1 MKIYVLKFRASGE
14 DCEVALY
21 KSEEEARVSAH
32 AWLVQCVG
40 HNIGTTLE
48 DIEQF
53 CFDRD
58 IGYIEIECH
67 EI

>member
-14 DCEVALY
+14 DYEVALY
-21 KSEEEARVSAH
+21 KSEEEARESAH
-32 AWLVQCVG
+32 DWLVQCVG

-53 CFDRD
+53 CHDRA
-58 IGYIEIECH
+58 IAYVEIECH